1 MASNET
7 PASIPSL
14 SKRPPR
20 SSVIGKPSGS
30 NPIPGGVR
38 GVPASNPGR
47 GNARTVKIRR
57 PPPPTNSRG
66 KSYSDYESNLMLD
79 IVEEIL
85 PHGQEMWVR
94 VAEVYQSRVDPGY
107 EVLDAESLRAKFKTL
122 ISCSKAYW
130 RSSMST

>member
-1 MASNET
+1 MASNDTAE
-7 PASIPSL
+7 SKPSL

-20 SSVIGKPSGS
+20 SSLIGKPSGS

-38 GVPASNPGR
+38 GVPVSNPG
-47 GNARTVKIRR
+47 RTVKIRR

-94 VAEVYQSRVDPGY
+94 VAEAYQSRVDPGY
-107 EVLDAESLRAKFKTL
+107 EVRDAES
-122 ISCSKAYW
+122 
-130 RSSMST
+130 